1 MKWHV
6 VLQKY
11 TTMSTLDNNLKQMF
25 PTQLILFPAGQ
36 GMYVCMLTNTHTYTV
51 SQKKQDI

>member
-36 GMYVCMLTNTHTYTV
+36 GMYVCMLTKTHTYTV
-51 SQKKQDI
+51 SKKKQDI